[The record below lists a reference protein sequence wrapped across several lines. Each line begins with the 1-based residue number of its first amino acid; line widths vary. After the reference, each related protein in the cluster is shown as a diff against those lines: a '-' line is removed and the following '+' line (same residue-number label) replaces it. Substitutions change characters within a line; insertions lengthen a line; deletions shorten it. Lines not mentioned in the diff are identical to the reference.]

1 MPFLTGR
8 QPRLGYSF
16 TVPPTDAP
24 QFVAYAE
31 AALPPDRKSV
41 VRHDSAFSGL
51 ANAVYLGGS
60 QRESALLSAS
70 TARLP
75 LRGQT
80 AVEHVPFGN
89 TELLLVMSPDS
100 DLGGRLLAALP
111 WVIAAVGVMAT
122 LGVALLVEWT
132 LRRRDSAQA
141 LARQNAELMTEQ
153 RSVAQT
159 LQHSLLPERLPE
171 LESVEF
177 GARYIPGTA
186 GIDIGGDW
194 YDVVALDADRAFIA
208 VGDVSGRGL
217 QAGTIMAALRY
228 AVRAFA
234 SLGHSPAEVL
244 RELSGVPDVG
254 TDGHFATVIC
264 GVINART
271 REVIIA
277 NAGHPPPLLI
287 DADGARFV
295 DTVVGVPVG
304 VLAAPSYEEVQRRV
318 PPGTTLLFFTD
329 GLFERRGETNQDG
342 LERLRA
348 NLSEPNG
355 ALESLL
361 SHAVVS
367 QNADTS
373 ADDTALLG
381 VQWNA

>member
-1 MPFLTGR
+1 
-8 QPRLGYSF
+8 
-16 TVPPTDAP
+16 
-24 QFVAYAE
+24 
-31 AALPPDRKSV
+31 
-41 VRHDSAFSGL
+41 
-51 ANAVYLGGS
+51 
-60 QRESALLSAS
+60 
-70 TARLP
+70 
-75 LRGQT
+75 
-80 AVEHVPFGN
+80 
-89 TELLLVMSPDS
+89 
-100 DLGGRLLAALP
+100 
-111 WVIAAVGVMAT
+111 
-122 LGVALLVEWT
+122 
-132 LRRRDSAQA
+132 
-141 LARQNAELMTEQ
+141 
-153 RSVAQT
+153 
-159 LQHSLLPERLPE
+159 
-171 LESVEF
+171 
-177 GARYIPGTA
+177 
-186 GIDIGGDW
+186 
-194 YDVVALDADRAFIA
+194 
-208 VGDVSGRGL
+208 
-217 QAGTIMAALRY
+217 MAALRY

-361 SHAVVS
+361 SHAVAS